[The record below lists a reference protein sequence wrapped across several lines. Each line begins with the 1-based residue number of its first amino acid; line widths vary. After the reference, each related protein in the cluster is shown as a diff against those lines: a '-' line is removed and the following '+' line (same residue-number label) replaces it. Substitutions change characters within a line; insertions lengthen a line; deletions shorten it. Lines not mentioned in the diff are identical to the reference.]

1 MKNAIKGLWLL
12 LLVALPLGILLTG
25 WARGAIIVQYGVSLY
40 ATLGIAAAI
49 AVAFTLYSAK
59 NWRGEDFGEKHHK
72 WLLEKYAKELQLTSF
87 QKYFHVLRAAP
98 SIVLL
103 LALGLPISAT
113 LVALVSV
120 AFLIT
125 DGAISN
131 YYATYGAR
139 ATTYGRTRSDNP

>member
-1 MKNAIKGLWLL
+1 MKNAIKRLWLF

-40 ATLGIAAAI
+40 ATLGIATVI
-49 AVAFTLYSAK
+49 GVAFILYGAK

-72 WLLEKYAKELQLTSF
+72 WLLERYAKELQLTSF
-87 QKYFHVLRAAP
+87 QKYFHVLRAAI
-98 SIVLL
+98 SMVLL
-103 LALGLPISAT
+103 LALGLPVSAM

-120 AFLIT
+120 ALLIT
-125 DGAISN
+125 SGAVSS
-131 YYATYGAR
+131 YHAVYGAR